1 MKESEL
7 VNGKEQTKEGLQEQ
21 VKEGVQE
28 QVNENKASV

>member
-28 QVNENKASV
+28 QVNENKAGV

>member
-7 VNGKEQTKEGLQEQ
+7 VNGKEQMKEGLQEQ

-28 QVNENKASV
+28 QVNENKAGV